1 MSKSIYLINPRSDFP
16 TYFGGE
22 VFGVSGFDPAVLMAD
37 LATPTVAALAPP
49 DFDVRICDEH
59 LSPVELAEADFVCIT
74 GKITQHTR
82 MVALA
87 EEFRRQKCT
96 VIMGGPHAT
105 LSPESLRPH
114 CDVLVRGEI
123 EEIAGE
129 LFADLRNS
137 CWKEEYAGG
146 RPDLAGSPV
155 PLWSAYPN
163 HRAIM
168 GTVQT
173 SRGCPFE
180 CEFCDV
186 IQYLGRK
193 QRHKPVERVLAE
205 LDEIARLQYR
215 TVFLADDNF
224 TVYRSRAR
232 ELLDALA
239 HWNRSRA
246 EGRLSFVTQV
256 SIDACRDDELLRMCS
271 AAGLTHVFIGIE
283 TPNQE
288 SLKETKK
295 RQNLG
300 LDMDDRIER
309 FLDHGIAVTAGMIVG
324 FDSDGLDIFER
335 QFEFAMSLPIPIFT
349 LGALVAPAATPLH
362 KRMALENRLVE
373 NGSEVA
379 AMPWTTNIIP
389 RGMSRPQLLSGLR
402 WLCNRLYAPQ
412 AFEARML
419 HFIDR
424 LEDRRGGGASFASSP
439 EARVRA
445 IETETFSL
453 LGKFFDLGEEEGKIF
468 SRIRKRIAQRP
479 HTAEFAIS
487 MLVQYMQIRHM
498 YGQGGI
504 WDQGLAS
511 LPEPSWDEVEQSFSR

>member
-22 VFGVSGFDPAVLMAD
+22 VFGASGFDPAVLMAD

-59 LSPVELAEADFVCIT
+59 ISPVELVDADFICIT

-87 EEFRRQKCT
+87 EEFRRRKCT

-105 LSPESLRPH
+105 LSPEVLRPH
-114 CDVLVRGEI
+114 CDILVRGEL

-137 CWKEEYAGG
+137 CWKEEYVGG
-146 RPDLAGSPV
+146 KPDLARSPM

-163 HRAIM
+163 DRAVM

-186 IQYLGRK
+186 IQYLGRN

-224 TVYRSRAR
+224 TVYRSRTR

-239 HWNRSRA
+239 HWNYSRQ
-246 EGRLSFVTQV
+246 EGRFSFVTQV
-256 SIDACRDDELLRMCS
+256 SIDACRDGEILRMCS

-283 TPNQE
+283 TPNQD

-300 LDMDDRIER
+300 LDMDARIER

-362 KRMALENRLVE
+362 RRMALENRLVE
-373 NGSEVA
+373 NGAEVA
-379 AMPWTTNIIP
+379 AVPWTTNLIP
-389 RGMSRPQLLSGLR
+389 RRMSRRQLLSGLR
-402 WLCNRLYAPQ
+402 WLGNRLYGPQ

-419 HFIDR
+419 RFLDR
-424 LEDRRGGGASFASSP
+424 LAEGRDRGTFTPSASK
-439 EARVRA
+439 ARLRTIE
-445 IETETFSL
+445 IETFNL
-453 LGKFFDLGEEEGKIF
+453 LGKFFDLGEEEGKTF

-479 HTAEFAIS
+479 HTAEFAIP
-487 MLVQYMQIRHM
+487 MLVQYLQVRHM
-498 YGQGGI
+498 YEQGGI
-504 WDQGLAS
+504 WDQALAS
-511 LPEPSWDEVEQSFSR
+511 LPEPSWDGLERSFSR